1 MKKRKGKETWHK
13 ECLQEGLLNELS
25 AQYILLSVK
34 ERCEQSQHKS
44 AKN

>member
-1 MKKRKGKETWHK
+1 MVQRV
-13 ECLQEGLLNELS
+13 CLQEGLLNELS

-34 ERCEQSQHKS
+34 ERCEQSQCGS